1 MIAREITKIY
11 IYMDNLIDLRIIMEE
26 IGKINNNEKL
36 KIEKIKGITRKAL
49 KVFKTEQT
57 EELERKL
64 RFLAVKNRSFRNLSE
79 EEKKQWK

>member
-49 KVFKTEQT
+49 KVFKIEQT

-79 EEKKQWK
+79 EEKKQ

>member
-1 MIAREITKIY
+1 
-11 IYMDNLIDLRIIMEE
+11 MDNLIDLRIIMEE

-36 KIEKIKGITRKAL
+36 KIEKIKGITRKTL
-49 KVFKTEQT
+49 KVFKIEQT

>member
-1 MIAREITKIY
+1 MY
-11 IYMDNLIDLRIIMEE
+11 NLIDLRIIMEE

-49 KVFKTEQT
+49 KVFKIEQT

-79 EEKKQWK
+79 EEKKQ

>member
-1 MIAREITKIY
+1 
-11 IYMDNLIDLRIIMEE
+11 MDKLIDLRIIMEE

-36 KIEKIKGITRKAL
+36 KIEKIKGITRKTL
-49 KVFKTEQT
+49 KVFKIEQT

-79 EEKKQWK
+79 EEKKQ

>member
-1 MIAREITKIY
+1 
-11 IYMDNLIDLRIIMEE
+11 MDNLIDLRIIMEE

-49 KVFKTEQT
+49 KVFKIEQT

-79 EEKKQWK
+79 EEKKQ

>member
-49 KVFKTEQT
+49 KVFKIEQT

>member
-1 MIAREITKIY
+1 
-11 IYMDNLIDLRIIMEE
+11 MDNLIDLRIIMEE

-79 EEKKQWK
+79 EEKKQ

>member
-1 MIAREITKIY
+1 
-11 IYMDNLIDLRIIMEE
+11 MDNLIDLRIIMEE

-36 KIEKIKGITRKAL
+36 KIEKIKGITRKTL
-49 KVFKTEQT
+49 KVFKIEQT

-79 EEKKQWK
+79 EEKKQ

>member
-1 MIAREITKIY
+1 
-11 IYMDNLIDLRIIMEE
+11 MDNLIDLRIIMEE

-49 KVFKTEQT
+49 KVFKIEQT
-57 EELERKL
+57 KELERKL

-79 EEKKQWK
+79 EEKKQ

>member
-1 MIAREITKIY
+1 
-11 IYMDNLIDLRIIMEE
+11 MDNIIELRIIMEE

-49 KVFKTEQT
+49 KVFKIEQT

-79 EEKKQWK
+79 EEKKQ

>member
-1 MIAREITKIY
+1 
-11 IYMDNLIDLRIIMEE
+11 MDNLIDLRIIMEE

-36 KIEKIKGITRKAL
+36 KIEKIKGITRRAL
-49 KVFKTEQT
+49 KVFKIEQT

-79 EEKKQWK
+79 EEKKQ

>member
-49 KVFKTEQT
+49 KVFKIEQT
-57 EELERKL
+57 EELDRKL

>member
-1 MIAREITKIY
+1 
-11 IYMDNLIDLRIIMEE
+11 MDNLIDLRIIMEE

-49 KVFKTEQT
+49 KVFKIEQT

-64 RFLAVKNRSFRNLSE
+64 
-79 EEKKQWK
+79 

>member
-1 MIAREITKIY
+1 
-11 IYMDNLIDLRIIMEE
+11 MDNLIDLRIIMEE

-36 KIEKIKGITRKAL
+36 KIEKIKGVTRKAL
-49 KVFKTEQT
+49 KVFKIEQT

-79 EEKKQWK
+79 EEKKQ

>member
-1 MIAREITKIY
+1 
-11 IYMDNLIDLRIIMEE
+11 MDNLIDLRIIMEE

-36 KIEKIKGITRKAL
+36 KIEKIKGRTRKAL
-49 KVFKTEQT
+49 KVFKIEQT

-79 EEKKQWK
+79 EEKKQ

>member
-1 MIAREITKIY
+1 
-11 IYMDNLIDLRIIMEE
+11 MDNLIDLRIIMEE

-49 KVFKTEQT
+49 KVFKIEQT
-57 EELERKL
+57 EELDRKL

>member
-1 MIAREITKIY
+1 
-11 IYMDNLIDLRIIMEE
+11 MDNLIDLRIIMEE

-49 KVFKTEQT
+49 KAFKIEQT

-79 EEKKQWK
+79 EEKKQ

>member
-1 MIAREITKIY
+1 
-11 IYMDNLIDLRIIMEE
+11 MDNLIDLRIIMEE

-49 KVFKTEQT
+49 KVFKIEQT
-57 EELERKL
+57 EEWERKL

>member
-1 MIAREITKIY
+1 
-11 IYMDNLIDLRIIMEE
+11 MDNLIDLRIIMEE

-49 KVFKTEQT
+49 KVFKIEQT

>member
-1 MIAREITKIY
+1 
-11 IYMDNLIDLRIIMEE
+11 MDNLIDLRIIMEE

-49 KVFKTEQT
+49 KVFKIEQT
-57 EELERKL
+57 EELDRKL

-79 EEKKQWK
+79 EEKKQ

>member
-1 MIAREITKIY
+1 MDKLIY
-11 IYMDNLIDLRIIMEE
+11 LRIIMEE

-36 KIEKIKGITRKAL
+36 KIEKIKGITRKTL
-49 KVFKTEQT
+49 KVFKIEQT

-79 EEKKQWK
+79 EEKKQ

>member
-1 MIAREITKIY
+1 
-11 IYMDNLIDLRIIMEE
+11 MDNLIDLRIIMEE

-49 KVFKTEQT
+49 KIFKIEQT

-79 EEKKQWK
+79 EEKKQ